1 MFNWWIRFF
10 KLRNNRFEPTYN
22 YFKKDNNTIE
32 IRVEAAGNC
41 TINSKINYEGI
52 YIIIKISEEKI
63 QDKEPKELGDN
74 LSNIKEFGKFSLEI
88 PLKTEDYLIK
98 NDKPKISTVSGII
111 ILLYQL
117 DIKKEEGES
126 FVINADI

>member
-98 NDKPKISTVSGII
+98 NDKPKIST
-111 ILLYQL
+111 IL
-117 DIKKEEGES
+117 
-126 FVINADI
+126 